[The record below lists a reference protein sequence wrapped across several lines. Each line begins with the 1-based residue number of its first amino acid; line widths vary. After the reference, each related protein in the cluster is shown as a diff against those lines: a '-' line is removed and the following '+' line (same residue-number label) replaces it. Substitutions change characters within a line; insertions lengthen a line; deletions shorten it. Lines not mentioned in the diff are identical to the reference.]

1 MLRSDLCDYSNAYN
15 VFKGDI
21 ALTKASN
28 QVFIDV
34 RNRFLA
40 FENNAPFTDCILKVN
55 GVLIDNQENL
65 NFVMPMYNLIEYRK
79 NYRKTTESL
88 WNYYRDEPNDFPA
101 NNNSN
106 PIINSE
112 SFKYNTNITG
122 KTLNTNQENGET
134 IEPENIKTKK
144 ILEIIVSLK
153 HLSNFWRM
161 LDMPLIN
168 SEINLILK
176 WSENCVLTDKIT
188 QAGNPNADPAIPP
201 INAPTNATFKI
212 RDAKLYIV
220 CSSCYSFNT
229 GWW

>member
-1 MLRSDLCDYSNAYN
+1 MLRPDLCDYNNAYN

-28 QVFIDV
+28 KVFIDV
-34 RNRFLA
+34 WNRFLA
-40 FENNAPFTDCILKVN
+40 FKNNAPFTDCILKVN

-122 KTLNTNQENGET
+122 KTLNANQENGET

-176 WSENCVLTDKIT
+176 WSENCVLTDIIT
-188 QAGNPNADPAIPP
+188 RAGNPNADPAIPP

>member
-106 PIINSE
+106 PTINSE

-188 QAGNPNADPAIPP
+188 QAGNPNADPAIAP